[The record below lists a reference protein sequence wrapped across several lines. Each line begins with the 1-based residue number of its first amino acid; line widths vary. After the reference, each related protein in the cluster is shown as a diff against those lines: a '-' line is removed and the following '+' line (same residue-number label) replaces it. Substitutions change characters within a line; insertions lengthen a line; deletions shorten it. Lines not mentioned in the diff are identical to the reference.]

1 MVTLRR
7 YYILIYKDM
16 KIAIAQMNYSC
27 GNFEYNKFKIID
39 AIAQAR
45 EQGAKLVVFAEEAIS
60 GTPAHS
66 LLVRSSFLDKAE
78 ETLVE
83 IAAFTDDISVLIG
96 LPLQKKGG
104 TVSAVAY
111 IKNRH
116 IRRYITKKSLQ
127 GDLDAAY
134 MTSGR
139 GYEYVNI
146 EGEKIA
152 VSLGGDFMCD
162 HDFSDA
168 STIIVMGSDRYQQ
181 GRIEKRY
188 DILSQKAF
196 MADANVIF
204 VNHVGGSG
212 EIVYDGSSA
221 MFNAQGKAVTLLGS
235 FVEEV
240 AFVDTQATQ
249 NSVEVPY
256 QDKIANVY
264 GALKLGVSDYMAKN
278 NLMNK
283 KACVVL
289 TGGIDS
295 SVAATI
301 LVDALGKDRVVGLQM
316 PSRYSTDHSADDA
329 ERLARKLG
337 IELVTIPLNDIYRSS
352 LNTIISAIGAPNSTK
367 LEVDFQLRLRTALF
381 MAYCERWNC
390 VPFNSANKTELAI
403 GALTLY
409 GDSSGMLGI
418 LGDLYKSDVYA
429 LARHINMR
437 SDIIPEQTLLK
448 TPSSEMQV
456 CDESGKQLPPYDVID
471 AILYRMLE
479 RWQNED
485 EVIDAGFESEDVR
498 LVRMLVY
505 ASLEKIHQFCPI
517 LEVSNMPLDRSYVD
531 LPLANK

>member
-1 MVTLRR
+1 
-7 YYILIYKDM
+7 M

-39 AIAQAR
+39 AIAQAK

-60 GTPAHS
+60 GTPARS
-66 LLVRSSFLDKAE
+66 LLVRSSFLDRAE

-96 LPLQKKGG
+96 LPLKKKGG

-146 EGEKIA
+146 EGEKFA
-152 VSLGGDFMCD
+152 VTLGGDFMCD
-162 HDFSDA
+162 QDFSDA
-168 STIIVMGSDRYQQ
+168 GTIIVMGSDRYQQ

-188 DILSQKAF
+188 DILSEKAF

-204 VNHVGGSG
+204 VNHVGGTE

-221 MFNAQGKAVTLLGS
+221 MFNAQGKAVALLGS
-235 FVEEV
+235 FVEEI
-240 AFVDTQATQ
+240 AFVDTDSTQ
-249 NSVEVPY
+249 DILEVPY

-264 GALKLGVSDYMAKN
+264 GALKLGVSDYFAKN
-278 NLMNK
+278 KLDDK

-295 SVAATI
+295 SVTAAI
-301 LVDALGKDRVVGLQM
+301 LVDALGKDRVVALQM
-316 PSRYSTDHSADDA
+316 PSRYSTDHSAEDA
-329 ERLARKLG
+329 EILARTLG
-337 IELVTIPLNDIYRSS
+337 IELVTIPLNEIYRSS
-352 LNTIISAIGAPNSTK
+352 LNTIISAIGAPNSSK

-381 MAYCERWNC
+381 MAYCERWGG
-390 VPFNSANKTELAI
+390 VPINSANKTELAT
-403 GALTLY
+403 GGLTLY
-409 GDSSGMLGI
+409 GDMSGMIGV

-437 SDIIPEQTLLK
+437 GDIIPEQTMLRI
-448 TPSSEMQV
+448 PSSETQV
-456 CDESGKQLPPYDVID
+456 YDNDGKQLPPYDVMD
-471 AILYRMLE
+471 AILYRLLE
-479 RWQNED
+479 MWQSED
-485 EVIDAGFESEDVR
+485 EIIDAGFEMKDVR
-498 LVRMLVY
+498 LVRGLIY

-531 LPLANK
+531 LPIANK